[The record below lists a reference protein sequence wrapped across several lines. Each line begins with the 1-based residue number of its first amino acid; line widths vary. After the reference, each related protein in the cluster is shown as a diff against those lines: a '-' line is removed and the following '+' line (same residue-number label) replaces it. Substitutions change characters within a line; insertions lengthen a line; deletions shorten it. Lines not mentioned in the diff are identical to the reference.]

1 MPAEG
6 PKGAP
11 LRVRPGMKFIAEC
24 KGVGPPRLRPLT
36 DGRILCV
43 QADVPPQIFHPD
55 GRIEDVVLDVL
66 PLLPPSDET

>member
-11 LRVRPGMKFIAEC
+11 LRVRPGMETDLEGTEPTGFLPVPGYLFRADKD
-24 KGVGPPRLRPLT
+24 GVVRLSRDPN
-36 DGRILCV
+36 
-43 QADVPPQIFHPD
+43 HP
-55 GRIEDVVLDVL
+55 LDVL